1 MRKKNADDTGKGKLE
16 ISLNLPDAT
25 GQTKSANLDSIGI
38 VSYQLMVSVE
48 DMYGKPVL
56 SDSLI
61 PLYMFGTSFVS
72 ENVEL
77 NAGEFKLIKFMVI
90 NPSGTVVFASPLA
103 GSPLAYLVNNPL
115 PFNFNIYPDKVTKI
129 MPEVLEV
136 GNQTPGQFGY
146 ANFGVQIIKPL
157 TFYAICILDNPM
169 IMAPTQMTQANLT
182 VYANNCGWHY
192 TFKLEAAVNRLVIR
206 AGSETYTFMLE
217 KEGYL
222 PQKMQ
227 FSAKNLLATSKE
239 YPLVLKIP
247 FYLINPHDTILYE
260 NFERYT
266 SGSFPNSWVADGNGT
281 NISKNYIDN
290 SIFYTGE
297 KSLKLFGSIG
307 GCWAAIAYHT
317 LDATPPFEI
326 EFAVRNGNET
336 LYGCNPDRAFVG
348 LNKGTSWTNPSQRTF
363 IKFDGDG
370 KVYGGGGTQLSLY
383 NNNTWYLVKIIY
395 DRISTSEIKLSYWI
409 NNNYCGSESLSAIS
423 EENLLNNLEI
433 QVLEGSAWFDN
444 IFVFK

>member
-227 FSAKNLLATSKE
+227 FSDKNLLATSK
-239 YPLVLKIP
+239 
-247 FYLINPHDTILYE
+247 
-260 NFERYT
+260 
-266 SGSFPNSWVADGNGT
+266 
-281 NISKNYIDN
+281 
-290 SIFYTGE
+290 
-297 KSLKLFGSIG
+297 
-307 GCWAAIAYHT
+307 
-317 LDATPPFEI
+317 
-326 EFAVRNGNET
+326 
-336 LYGCNPDRAFVG
+336 
-348 LNKGTSWTNPSQRTF
+348 
-363 IKFDGDG
+363 
-370 KVYGGGGTQLSLY
+370 
-383 NNNTWYLVKIIY
+383 
-395 DRISTSEIKLSYWI
+395 
-409 NNNYCGSESLSAIS
+409 
-423 EENLLNNLEI
+423 
-433 QVLEGSAWFDN
+433 
-444 IFVFK
+444 